1 MKTKIITKKNIE
13 PLDKGINV
21 INELQPKS
29 YLWKDN
35 NLNTP
40 NKKSFGFIA
49 QEVNEIIPD
58 IVHKQDDYYNICYN
72 DFIPLLTKSIQELSN
87 KVDDIDKKLNSKVDY
102 LDKKN

>member
-49 QEVNEIIPD
+49 QEVNEKALKNIYQKQNILYLNVV
-58 IVHKQDDYYNICYN
+58 IV
-72 DFIPLLTKSIQELSN
+72 
-87 KVDDIDKKLNSKVDY
+87 
-102 LDKKN
+102 